1 MANQNTALNL
11 VIKARDLAKGKLN
24 KITATIRG
32 MGKASERTE
41 SRFASLGRSIRN
53 LVLAGTGFYVLK
65 RSMQSV
71 LQTGDQFEKL
81 RVQMTAIMGSIEE
94 GDKAIEWIKEF
105 TKNTPLELQQ
115 VADAFTALKNF
126 GLDPMDGTLQAIVD
140 QTSKLGGGME
150 RLNGMSLALGQ
161 AWAKQKLQ
169 GEEILQLVERGV
181 PVWELLEKVTGK
193 NTQELQKLSSAGKLG
208 RDTIKLLIE
217 EIGKGSAGAA
227 AANMS
232 LLSGL
237 MANMADRWTEF
248 KDSVAQAGWL
258 DYVKGQLSAFGDQLD
273 QMASNGKLQ
282 QLAKAVSDGFISMAE
297 SVRLSLSSISFEDF
311 VESTRQNFQTVSNLL
326 GSLRSAFTLTS
337 NAASLFFNG
346 FTAGIKGLGL
356 LVSATVA
363 KISESL
369 AGIFDAFGADQ
380 LSAKMTEASNAA
392 KAVFEGF
399 KVALKEDVT
408 DVNNALSSIGKT
420 LGLQNQKTQSE
431 IRQQNQKTTGEIKQ
445 SQSELAETFKQTG
458 EAGEKAFAATAEA
471 AEKTTEAAEKAGDA
485 GAKAGDK
492 QAEGAQSVMQKAG
505 GLAGF
510 YNNLT
515 MQLNSMSK
523 STENAFHAM
532 QRGSDGLN
540 TETAQGELNELQ
552 GRLKE
557 VREEIGH
564 MQAFHVSSDPTGI
577 GDWMKQT
584 AENAASAKERF
595 LEQKIALE
603 ELLEGYEKGA
613 VSAQQMASASN
624 TVTAEIDLLNEQDL
638 DRLSSAI
645 DQAESSMRSL
655 SDSTR
660 STLEGLQDE
669 LDRLQ
674 GNTEKVQQRQFESR
688 QRQLKQQ
695 LEQAQQQGDGDAIS
709 NLQQALSVNQQ
720 VNTEKQ
726 KQLQQK
732 QRETFRQ
739 QQQKEKPRITQPR
752 QPAQSKSHDKVI
764 RLEYLGGS
772 VNVGVDGSDETKLLE
787 ALKNA
792 GMRSV

>member
-1 MANQNTALNL
+1 
-11 VIKARDLAKGKLN
+11 
-24 KITATIRG
+24 
-32 MGKASERTE
+32 
-41 SRFASLGRSIRN
+41 
-53 LVLAGTGFYVLK
+53 
-65 RSMQSV
+65 
-71 LQTGDQFEKL
+71 
-81 RVQMTAIMGSIEE
+81 
-94 GDKAIEWIKEF
+94 
-105 TKNTPLELQQ
+105 
-115 VADAFTALKNF
+115 
-126 GLDPMDGTLQAIVD
+126 MDGTLQAIVD

-150 RLNGMSLALGQ
+150 RLNGMSLELGQ

-248 KDSVAQAGWL
+248 KGSVAQAGWL

-273 QMASNGKLQ
+273 QMASNGK
-282 QLAKAVSDGFISMAE
+282 
-297 SVRLSLSSISFEDF
+297 
-311 VESTRQNFQTVSNLL
+311 
-326 GSLRSAFTLTS
+326 
-337 NAASLFFNG
+337 
-346 FTAGIKGLGL
+346 
-356 LVSATVA
+356 
-363 KISESL
+363 
-369 AGIFDAFGADQ
+369 
-380 LSAKMTEASNAA
+380 
-392 KAVFEGF
+392 
-399 KVALKEDVT
+399 
-408 DVNNALSSIGKT
+408 
-420 LGLQNQKTQSE
+420 
-431 IRQQNQKTTGEIKQ
+431 
-445 SQSELAETFKQTG
+445 
-458 EAGEKAFAATAEA
+458 AGEKAFAATAEA

-485 GAKAGDK
+485 GAEAGTK
-492 QAEGAQSVMQKAG
+492 QAGAAQSVMQKAG

-523 STENAFHAM
+523 SAENAFHAM

-577 GDWMKQT
+577 GDWMKET
-584 AENAASAKERF
+584 AKNAASAKERF

-603 ELLEGYEKGA
+603 ELLEGYEKGV
-613 VSAQQMASASN
+613 VSAQRMASASN
-624 TVTAEIDLLNEQDL
+624 TVNAEIDLLNEQDL
-638 DRLSSAI
+638 DRLNSAI